1 MGKNPYA
8 GTQTEKN
15 LEAAFAGE
23 SQARNK
29 YTYFAS
35 VAKKFLKEDGRALI
49 AMDSRDLHDELI
61 IINDESLLYE
71 TKGDWKNWS
80 LSQLEERLI
89 EDERIYKQYLKQIKI
104 KQIMHEGETLLK
116 L

>member
-1 MGKNPYA
+1 MTLSLSNSAVVEVFK
-8 GTQTEKN
+8 
-15 LEAAFAGE
+15 
-23 SQARNK
+23 K
-29 YTYFAS
+29 YGWYTVLTAS
-35 VAKKFLKEDGRALI
+35 VAKKFVKEDGRALI
-49 AMDSRDLHDELI
+49 AMYTQDLHDELI

-71 TKGDWKNWS
+71 TRGDWKNWS

-104 KQIMHEGETLLK
+104 KQIMNEGKTLLN

>member
-1 MGKNPYA
+1 MTLALSNP
-8 GTQTEKN
+8 TVSEVFK
-15 LEAAFAGE
+15 
-23 SQARNK
+23 K
-29 YTYFAS
+29 YGWNTVGSSDCFAS
-35 VAKKFLKEDGRALI
+35 VAKKFVKEDGRALI
-49 AMDSRDLHDELI
+49 AMYSRDLHDELI

-71 TKGDWKNWS
+71 TRGDWKNWS

-104 KQIMHEGETLLK
+104 KQIMNEGKTLLN

>member
-1 MGKNPYA
+1 MTLSLSNSAVVEVFK
-8 GTQTEKN
+8 
-15 LEAAFAGE
+15 
-23 SQARNK
+23 K
-29 YTYFAS
+29 YGWYTVGHNVLFTTAS
-35 VAKKFLKEDGRALI
+35 VAKKFVKEDGRALI
-49 AMDSRDLHDELI
+49 AMYTQDLHDELI

-71 TKGDWKNWS
+71 TRGDWKNWS

-104 KQIMHEGETLLK
+104 KQIMHEGKTLLN